1 MSRSGSL
8 VEVVEAVV
16 IGSCGSSVSNSCGGG
31 SSRSI
36 INSLIKVSSS
46 SHGS

>member
-16 IGSCGSSVSNSCGGG
+16 MGSCGSSVSNSCGGG
-31 SSRSI
+31 SRSI